1 MYTLWPFPRLRVP
14 PPAKMLGNTKNIK
27 LGHTSG
33 GQANVSTREHVTSLS
48 GFFNCYDGLQR
59 TCELVSHKQA
69 INPFVLQRK
78 RATDRSTFYKLP
90 PPPVLVLYLLMFT
103 RGWVLWRH
111 LIEVTNIE
119 HRARTS
125 STENQGPIIESRD

>member
-1 MYTLWPFPRLRVP
+1 
-14 PPAKMLGNTKNIK
+14 MLGNTKNIK

-90 PPPVLVLYLLMFT
+90 PPP
-103 RGWVLWRH
+103 G
-111 LIEVTNIE
+111 
-119 HRARTS
+119 A
-125 STENQGPIIESRD
+125 GPIPSNVHTRLGAMAALN